1 MWVESSHADLRETG
15 IGGKMR
21 KIGVKLGTIAFIM
34 KIRNTKRSS
43 PIFGWKIRKPEPN

>member
-21 KIGVKLGTIAFIM
+21 KIGVKLGTL
-34 KIRNTKRSS
+34 NT
-43 PIFGWKIRKPEPN
+43 IVVYGFLFVYN